1 MPQLEQSEQLKMLCY
16 DDGALQ
22 AKDQCHA
29 KMINFLI
36 LEEMMD
42 IDDAEDLAQKTL
54 NELNLW
60 PEEEA
65 EG

>member
-1 MPQLEQSEQLKMLCY
+1 MDQIEKLKNLCY
-16 DDGALQ
+16 DNGVLQ
-22 AKDQCHA
+22 PKDQCHA

-54 NELNLW
+54 SQLDLWSNENAIN
-60 PEEEA
+60 E
-65 EG
+65 